1 MNLSEFKNKISLIF
15 SFTIKM
21 NQEAVC
27 NSIQEIF
34 IKLYANSLNIN
45 LTDKMINNIIEFS
58 AI

>member
-58 AI
+58 AL